1 MSPSKLLVPAVII
14 VTLLVVGAGL
24 YVSGSPMQAR
34 RERFDTQ
41 RLNDL
46 QQISYAVDSFTLT
59 KQRLP
64 ADLEEL
70 RKGINTPT
78 SSYYLGSTKDP
89 NTGAD
94 YEYHLKDSTGN
105 YEVCATFETNTQHT
119 QNKAPYNTYP
129 LNAPLWQH
137 AAAHTCFPLK
147 ANTTLPKPPTM

>member
-1 MSPSKLLVPAVII
+1 MLPSKLLAPAVIV
-14 VTLLVVGAGL
+14 VTLVVVGAGL

-46 QQISYAVDSFTLT
+46 QQISYAVDSFTLA

-64 ADLEEL
+64 ADLDEL
-70 RKGINTPT
+70 RKGVNAPT

-89 NTGAD
+89 NTGID
-94 YEYHLKDSTGN
+94 YEYHPKDSTSN
-105 YEVCATFETNTQHT
+105 YEVCATFETNTQNT

-129 LNAPLWQH
+129 LYAPLWQH
-137 AAAHTCFPLK
+137 AATHTCFTLK
-147 ANTTLPKPPTM
+147 ANTVTPKPLTM